1 MEDERKAKKEKTKI
15 NRQHNVERL
24 FIQLLRDEQD
34 VQVSDT
40 TKYNS
45 STKAGSKK
53 LFISIK

>member
-1 MEDERKAKKEKTKI
+1 M

-24 FIQLLRDEQD
+24 FTQLLRDEQD

-45 STKAGSKK
+45 STKAAIKK